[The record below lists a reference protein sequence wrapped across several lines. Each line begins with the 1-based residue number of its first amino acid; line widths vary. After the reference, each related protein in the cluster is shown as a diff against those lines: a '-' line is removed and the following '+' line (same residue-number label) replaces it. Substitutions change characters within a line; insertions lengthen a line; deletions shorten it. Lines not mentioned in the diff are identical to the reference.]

1 MGNYRVL
8 VVDDEADNVFVMK
21 EVASRDGYEVFTASN
36 GQEGL
41 DVFIDKSPQIV
52 ITDYRMPIMNGLELI
67 ERVKRIKPEAVVIFT
82 SGVLNRNLV
91 ERAEMLGVL
100 ECLEKPIQIRDL
112 KATIEKAVREVELNK
127 ERAHYDDSC

>member
-1 MGNYRVL
+1 MRNYRVL

-21 EVASRDGYEVFTASN
+21 EIVSRDGYEVFTASN

-52 ITDYRMPIMNGLELI
+52 ITDYRMPKMNGLELI
-67 ERVKRIKPEAVVIFT
+67 ERVKKIKRETVVIFT

-112 KATIEKAVREVELNK
+112 KATIEKAVREVELND
-127 ERAHYDDSC
+127 ERDHYYDSC

>member
-21 EVASRDGYEVFTASN
+21 EVASRNGYEVFTASN

-52 ITDYRMPIMNGLELI
+52 ITDYRMPIMNGLEFI
-67 ERVKRIKPEAVVIFT
+67 EKVKKIRRETVVIFT
-82 SGVLNRNLV
+82 SAVLNRNLV
-91 ERAEMLGVL
+91 ERAEMLGVF
-100 ECLEKPIQIRDL
+100 ECFEKPIQIRDL
-112 KATIEKAVREVELNK
+112 KATIEKAVREVELND
-127 ERAHYDDSC
+127 ERDHYYDSC

>member
-21 EVASRDGYEVFTASN
+21 EIVSRDGYEVFTASN

-41 DVFIDKSPQIV
+41 DVFLDKSPEIV
-52 ITDYRMPIMNGLELI
+52 ITDYRMPKMNGLELI
-67 ERVKRIKPEAVVIFT
+67 ERVKKIKRETVVIFT